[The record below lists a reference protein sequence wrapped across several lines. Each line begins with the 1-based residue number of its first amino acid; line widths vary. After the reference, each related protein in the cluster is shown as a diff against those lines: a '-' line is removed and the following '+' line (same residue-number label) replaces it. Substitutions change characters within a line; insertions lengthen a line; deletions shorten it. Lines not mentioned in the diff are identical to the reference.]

1 MAAIRGALLTA
12 PVAHADETGGR
23 MNGDRHWLH
32 VLSTA
37 GLKPSAY
44 FPGVLVHDHGSAY
57 ARYSVPPCLLQ
68 CPSCELTAIAETIPS
83 RQWATGRSALLWEA
97 NAQVVNADRAHA
109 QGLAMLPAGAVE
121 RLQDCY
127 DAILTAAEATNRAV
141 PGVPSTRRARQAT
154 PAYNLIDRLREHR
167 DEVLRFI
174 TDLRVPF
181 DNNQAERNL
190 RMPNSSRRFPVV
202 SAPRPGSTPSP

>member
-1 MAAIRGALLTA
+1 VAAIRGALLTA

-83 RQWATGRSALLWEA
+83 QHCPRARWSACRTATTLSS
-97 NAQVVNADRAHA
+97 
-109 QGLAMLPAGAVE
+109 PPPKP
-121 RLQDCY
+121 
-127 DAILTAAEATNRAV
+127 LTRAV
-141 PGVPSTRRARQAT
+141 PGVPAPAGRVKRS